1 MWQGDHKNGTN
12 DEEEEDNEDD
22 GDGHLWEGDH
32 EDGTEESRGSE
43 QQRNCWTQVLAAS
56 EQYCHDGD
64 DVVRIVKNMMMIMLI
79 SEVLAVSEE

>member
-12 DEEEEDNEDD
+12 DDEEEDNEDD

-56 EQYCHDGD
+56 VQYCHDD
-64 DVVRIVKNMMMIMLI
+64 DDCDDDDDLGVRAMLP
-79 SEVLAVSEE
+79 SLK